1 MIQMYSVFILIAD
14 SAKNVCA
21 DSAIILHADT
31 AKVIIWGTPPRM
43 NNIYIPYIKTYRS
56 DPHNVKLMCIV
67 HVVPGGKDCE

>member
-14 SAKNVCA
+14 SAKIACA

-43 NNIYIPYIKTYRS
+43 NNIHIPYIKIYGS
-56 DPHNVKLMCIV
+56 DPHNVN
-67 HVVPGGKDCE
+67 